1 MTRFQVRCAILFSFV
16 ALLLS
21 AMSPC
26 RAQAGGSEATA
37 GFATIDYR
45 TCIALHP
52 LIADFDFA
60 AGRFSKPGIKRN
72 DHMAMEA
79 LYKSMTQKRK
89 ALEPRRLDLE
99 RKRSALQLQS
109 NNLDLGQIQDVVIPV
124 KDVSRSSQSAAL
136 SGAALEARRR
146 DLWERIAALDLE
158 IDKLNDG
165 IWDDLFLTKEETDRR
180 LAQIVAEVDAAI
192 RETAARY
199 RVEAVIDDTLQAASL
214 PVDLMQ
220 NVPESTPLWTNSVFK
235 IALDSPFPTPG
246 KPSMANHWA
255 GELQRNLERQIVSYL
270 GQRQDISPL
279 VHGFRAPR
287 LFVMGGVD
295 LTSPVC
301 ERIFARYQLNPYL
314 IQALRAGIASFRK

>member
-1 MTRFQVRCAILFSFV
+1 MQNIVS
-16 ALLLS
+16 
-21 AMSPC
+21 
-26 RAQAGGSEATA
+26 
-37 GFATIDYR
+37 
-45 TCIALHP
+45 
-52 LIADFDFA
+52 
-60 AGRFSKPGIKRN
+60 
-72 DHMAMEA
+72 
-79 LYKSMTQKRK
+79 
-89 ALEPRRLDLE
+89 
-99 RKRSALQLQS
+99 
-109 NNLDLGQIQDVVIPV
+109 PV
-124 KDVSRSSQSAAL
+124 KDASRSPQSAAL

-165 IWDDLFLTKEETDRR
+165 IWDDLFLSKEETDRR
-180 LAQIVAEVDAAI
+180 LKQIVAEVDTAI
-192 RETAARY
+192 RETAAQY

-220 NVPESTPLWTNSVFK
+220 SVPESTPLWTNSVFR

-246 KPSMANHWA
+246 KASMANHWA
-255 GELQRNLERQIVSYL
+255 GELQRNLERQVASYL

-301 ERIFARYQLNPYL
+301 ERLFARYRLNPYL